1 LHRPKSQRQSIAA
14 AALAVSSARIRS
26 GNALI
31 LQVEAFRAK
40 YGRLPEDLN
49 ELGDKDQD
57 PYVFFQK
64 TSDSDYIVWFGTS
77 LGESEVYNSATHK
90 WD

>member
-1 LHRPKSQRQSIAA
+1 MT
-14 AALAVSSARIRS
+14 AVLLFLLQPPWLFRRREFTS

-31 LQVEAFRAK
+31 LHVEAFRAK

-57 PYVFFQK
+57 PDVFFQK